1 MIPTPTGRARA
12 RSARARAHPRMS
24 SLAGLWLVMLLLV
37 LRCCSSWC
45 SCSCSSSSP
54 LLLRLLLRLQ
64 CSTLSRL
71 TRFPFHDS
79 QVYFWRPFSLK
90 VAPGSLSVLSWL
102 RFAASWAI
110 LGGSRRPTGSQEASG
125 ALRDRF
131 WEAFWLNN
139 CCFLM
144 VIHMFFGIRFLM
156 NFRVVC

>member
-12 RSARARAHPRMS
+12 RSARARAHPQMS
-24 SLAGLWLVMLLLV
+24 SLAGLRLVMLLLV

-79 QVYFWRPFSLK
+79 QVYCWRPFSLK
-90 VAPGSLSVLSWL
+90 NRSWLAPGALLASFCCLLGHFGRLQAPNWL
-102 RFAASWAI
+102 AGGLRNPPGSI
-110 LGGSRRPTGSQEASG
+110 LGGIFGENWLIVGGSRVFS
-125 ALRDRF
+125 
-131 WEAFWLNN
+131 
-139 CCFLM
+139 C
-144 VIHMFFGIRFLM
+144 IRF
-156 NFRVVC
+156 